1 MVNTAINQNTFYN
14 KIMIFFVC
22 AVLYASECFSLHH
35 LSLFLTA
42 SYEVGRGDTI
52 PAASR
57 GGTILERGNLPKIRG
72 SKPEPNQN

>member
-1 MVNTAINQNTFYN
+1 MVNMAINQDTFYN
-14 KIMIFFVC
+14 KIIFFVC

-35 LSLFLTA
+35 LSLFLMA

-57 GGTILERGNLPKIRG
+57 
-72 SKPEPNQN
+72 